1 MAVGP
6 RFDTNG
12 ICIYVECEQHKY
24 YKLPPCI
31 SFERRCEL
39 SETPTE
45 ADELCFYIEFADN
58 SSNFIYSFI
67 DEVRHSAPHWIVA
80 DTSYKYSPILFSD
93 IVDCRQY
100 DYRCRL
106 ILKNNSFDTWM
117 AYKFDLHELRED
129 LKMAKELVPYD
140 RYNTLYVA
148 DEKYDPSFELFGVPR
163 GNNKLGKAI
172 EKMYGSVDS
181 KSIQAG
187 IITADT
193 ITMGSKPFIN
203 MPVISDIYYV
213 APYTTV
219 KWMDGTTTTVK
230 AGKDDEFNKE
240 YGLAMA
246 IAKKYY
252 ECLEAPNPRAAFKK
266 AAYKDAHDQ
275 TEKTAQKRA
284 YKEEKKKRNKRGR
297 ISSSKKTSKR

>member
-6 RFDTNG
+6 RFNTNG
-12 ICIYVECEQHKY
+12 ICIYVKYEHKF

-31 SFERRCEL
+31 TFEIRCG
-39 SETPTE
+39 SSVTPSE
-45 ADELCFYIEFADN
+45 ADALYFYIEFADN
-58 SSNFIYSFI
+58 SSNFIYRFI
-67 DEVRHSAPHWIVA
+67 DEVSHSASHWIVI
-80 DTSYKYSPILFSD
+80 DTNDKHSSFLFSD
-93 IVDCRQY
+93 IANYCQY
-100 DYRCRL
+100 DHHCRL
-106 ILKNNSFDTWM
+106 ILKNNGLDTWM
-117 AYKFDLHELRED
+117 AYKFDLQELMED

-140 RYNTLYVA
+140 RYSTWHA
-148 DEKYDPSFELFGVPR
+148 TDEI
-163 GNNKLGKAI
+163 GKAI
-172 EKMYGSVDS
+172 ELMYGSNS
-181 KSIQAG
+181 
-187 IITADT
+187 
-193 ITMGSKPFIN
+193 SKPFVN
-203 MPVISDIYYV
+203 LPVISDIYYV
-213 APYTTV
+213 APYTTI